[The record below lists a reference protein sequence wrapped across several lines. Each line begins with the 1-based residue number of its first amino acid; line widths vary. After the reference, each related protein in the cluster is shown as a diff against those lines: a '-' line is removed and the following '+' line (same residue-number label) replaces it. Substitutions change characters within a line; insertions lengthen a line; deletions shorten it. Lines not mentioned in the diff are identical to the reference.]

1 MTKLTQKKV
10 KFEWG
15 DKQEAAFQLLKQK
28 LCSAPILALPEGS
41 KDFIAYCDASKKGFG
56 RYLNAQTEARK
67 PENSKSEDVGGMLSV
82 NAKFPEAFRGNKSW
96 NPRRWNPMPQW
107 LKWPNI
113 KAIRIVGTYSKITCL
128 DVVNNF
134 TMDFVTKLPIDVEM
148 IDTKLGGSLNVS
160 LNTMADAEHAP
171 TMAPPVC
178 TDEQIYLDRWVPIG
192 KAGSYKCQLDD
203 QWFDLTQDTLIDAL
217 RITPVDKNRVFSPP
231 PTPNTL
237 IKFVN
242 ELGYPREVINL
253 SNVTT
258 NDMFQPWRALATIIN
273 LCLTGKTSGFERPRA
288 PVLHILWGVVNRA
301 HIDYGERMWEEF
313 TQSIYNFTKDKR
325 NLAQQALKGKT
336 ESGDYHSDPKE
347 ERKPVSESSDAPPLA
362 KRAKAGKV
370 VKKRTAKSSKQL
382 VDEFID
388 EGVPTAKPSLEDTEE
403 AILQKVL
410 EESLTDAY
418 PTQRGPL
425 PPVVFR
431 EHNTGKLQPLPEV
444 PEKGKE
450 KRHTPVPSEPAGHE
464 ESSSLY
470 AELGLYGSD
479 TEYDEEMPSMVR
491 SGTQDEA
498 KLDQGTCVL
507 AGPNLEH
514 SDVEI
519 INPSSQ
525 PQPEHIDEGFT
536 AEAYPDVQENLKLT
550 VDEQVIPKE
559 PVSSIGTLSSLQ
571 HLAKDFSFGDQF
583 LNDKR
588 LRLTTGKTTADT
600 RLPPTPRIQWC
611 LVICLAQDTHS
622 SIYDEIDRKINE
634 LVKEVVISSVKHA
647 MRAPLR
653 ARFKDLPT
661 SDMKEI
667 LLQRIYGSGGTKKK
681 VNKILKLLRPWVSIF
696 TTTSSPTTVRRIQ
709 GIWHNTRASEF
720 CSSSYL
726 TSSVIIHSFGRSV
739 NKLRG
744 SKTPILLLQVQ
755 LELSW
760 WENLSLKSDRSLQ
773 DLLGLFHHLS
783 EPCQQT
789 RASALKSYICT
800 CTEKNLN
807 CSHRGYGDVFMD
819 WYCKR
824 QGITH
829 LVQKSEAT
837 SMGGELAIITIQPD
851 YFFIKRSGVS
861 YDMVARDEQ
870 QDFRQKKDV
879 GQSRSSCS
887 HYPETAKD
895 TTYLPESGEALLVD
909 GFEKA
914 TTGDLLKLNV
924 LAPPYCATLF
934 RISLHQF
941 IKGEKIGTC
950 SLDSPDAGGITQDNP
965 LKILRVLR
973 IILVVLPEHLSDTKV
988 LTMKMEILLEPHQ
1001 LALEFLLKMNLPDHR
1016 SVLTDPEDQAKMEM
1030 ETPHSSGVNSPPNA
1044 HT

>member
-1 MTKLTQKKV
+1 M
-10 KFEWG
+10 
-15 DKQEAAFQLLKQK
+15 D
-28 LCSAPILALPEGS
+28 LPKMIRE
-41 KDFIAYCDASKKGFG
+41 
-56 RYLNAQTEARK
+56 QT
-67 PENSKSEDVGGMLSV
+67 V
-82 NAKFPEAFRGNKSW
+82 
-96 NPRRWNPMPQW
+96 
-107 LKWPNI
+107 
-113 KAIRIVGTYSKITCL
+113 
-128 DVVNNF
+128 
-134 TMDFVTKLPIDVEM
+134 
-148 IDTKLGGSLNVS
+148 
-160 LNTMADAEHAP
+160 
-171 TMAPPVC
+171 
-178 TDEQIYLDRWVPIG
+178 
-192 KAGSYKCQLDD
+192 
-203 QWFDLTQDTLIDAL
+203 
-217 RITPVDKNRVFSPP
+217 
-231 PTPNTL
+231 
-237 IKFVN
+237 
-242 ELGYPREVINL
+242 
-253 SNVTT
+253 
-258 NDMFQPWRALATIIN
+258 
-273 LCLTGKTSGFERPRA
+273 
-288 PVLHILWGVVNRA
+288 
-301 HIDYGERMWEEF
+301 
-313 TQSIYNFTKDKR
+313 
-325 NLAQQALKGKT
+325 
-336 ESGDYHSDPKE
+336 
-347 ERKPVSESSDAPPLA
+347 
-362 KRAKAGKV
+362 
-370 VKKRTAKSSKQL
+370 
-382 VDEFID
+382 EFID
-388 EGVPTAKPSLEDTEE
+388 
-403 AILQKVL
+403 
-410 EESLTDAY
+410 
-418 PTQRGPL
+418 
-425 PPVVFR
+425 
-431 EHNTGKLQPLPEV
+431 
-444 PEKGKE
+444 
-450 KRHTPVPSEPAGHE
+450 
-464 ESSSLY
+464 
-470 AELGLYGSD
+470 
-479 TEYDEEMPSMVR
+479 
-491 SGTQDEA
+491 
-498 KLDQGTCVL
+498 
-507 AGPNLEH
+507 
-514 SDVEI
+514 
-519 INPSSQ
+519 SQ
-525 PQPEHIDEGFT
+525 
-536 AEAYPDVQENLKLT
+536 
-550 VDEQVIPKE
+550 
-559 PVSSIGTLSSLQ
+559 
-571 HLAKDFSFGDQF
+571 
-583 LNDKR
+583 
-588 LRLTTGKTTADT
+588 
-600 RLPPTPRIQWC
+600 
-611 LVICLAQDTHS
+611 
-622 SIYDEIDRKINE
+622 EIDRKINE
-634 LVKEVVISSVKHA
+634 SVKEVVISSVKHA

-1016 SVLTDPEDQAKMEM
+1016 IKQRWRWRHLVPVESIHHPMLTLNVSNCVLTTVLETVRKVPDIEDTIIFKLDSQEIIESVNIEIIDMFRNTLQLPVETLEKPFVAPVNIEIIESFMHTVGYQGVIDKEIRVTNDYKEYETVFGNVAVPMNQPQPVVSNQGTHRSIPRAHRTPTLTTASAQGKKRKQSAGESSSPKITESKNINKEVVEGEKDVELYVDKFAASMIHDDVDDFGDRIETGSDKENLKVDDDDDNKEEKKDDEMGSLETRTEKMQ
-1030 ETPHSSGVNSPPNA
+1030 TPIPTTPRSPRINLSSDKNIAQELTDTVSLSTA
-1044 HT
+1044 TTSKD